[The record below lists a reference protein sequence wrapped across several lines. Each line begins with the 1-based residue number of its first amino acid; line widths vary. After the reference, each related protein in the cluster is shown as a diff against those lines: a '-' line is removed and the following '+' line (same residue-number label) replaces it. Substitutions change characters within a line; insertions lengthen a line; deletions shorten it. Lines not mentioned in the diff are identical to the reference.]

1 MAGMSETCTVCGR
14 GFEVQFRYQMEE
26 RDNAFSFFC
35 SQVCHGR
42 SLRGET
48 TSGVV
53 CDCCNKRFVVE
64 LVSQVVRI
72 KGAARYACSEGC
84 RTQLLAEAG
93 GLRLGAAM
101 APAPMASAPVTA
113 FAAPTPAPSAPP
125 PLPNSNAVFASV
137 APASFAPVAPA
148 VSAPTVPAPVAVP
161 ASVLPP
167 VAPRPAVPTTPAA
180 PPVASRPAMPTAPAA
195 PSVASRPA
203 MPTTPVAPPETL
215 PSTPAAIAVSAFAPT
230 PPPMPVAESQ
240 PRVTAMRTI
249 SGPRRMAIFN
259 HKGGTG
265 KTTTSVSVA
274 AGLALKGYRVLL
286 VDTDSQGNV
295 GVSLGVKA
303 EKTLYHCLVMG
314 LKPQDV
320 AVKVRENLDVL
331 PSNETLAAA
340 ELYLAGRQNRDRIL
354 RDRLVAA
361 SNHYD
366 VILLDCSPSLSL
378 LNQNALVFADG
389 ILVPVACDFLSLVG
403 VRQVIK
409 TVKNVNSLLHH
420 PVQIHGVLPTF
431 YDARARICRDAWG
444 TLKEHFGERCFQP
457 IRSATRVKEAP
468 AQGKTIFEYAPD
480 SHAAQDYQRVVE
492 RLVTGRC
499 SSGDLDADADE
510 AMTG

>member
-1 MAGMSETCTVCGR
+1 MGGMRESCTVCGR
-14 GFEVQFRYQMEE
+14 NFEVQFRYQMEE

-35 SQVCHGR
+35 SQACHGK

-72 KGAARYACSEGC
+72 KGEARYACSDGC

-93 GLRLGAAM
+93 GQRLGGAM
-101 APAPMASAPVTA
+101 GMAGPPPPPPPSSAPV
-113 FAAPTPAPSAPP
+113 
-125 PLPNSNAVFASV
+125 L
-137 APASFAPVAPA
+137 
-148 VSAPTVPAPVAVP
+148 
-161 ASVLPP
+161 
-167 VAPRPAVPTTPAA
+167 
-180 PPVASRPAMPTAPAA
+180 
-195 PSVASRPA
+195 
-203 MPTTPVAPPETL
+203 
-215 PSTPAAIAVSAFAPT
+215 APT
-230 PPPMPVAESQ
+230 PPPMPVAAPGTVAS
-240 PRVTAMRTI
+240 VTAVRPKI
-249 SGPRRMAIFN
+249 VGPTRMAIFN

-265 KTTTSVSVA
+265 KTTTTVSVA
-274 AGLALKGYRVLL
+274 AGLAARGYKVLL

-303 EKTLYHCLVMG
+303 ERTLYHCLVMG

-320 AVKVRENLDVL
+320 AVKVRENLDLV

-340 ELYLAGRQNRDRIL
+340 ELYLAGRQNRDRVL
-354 RDRLVAA
+354 RDRLAQAA
-361 SNHYD
+361 PHYD
-366 VILLDCSPSLSL
+366 VIILDCSPSLSL

-420 PVQIHGVLPTF
+420 PVQIYGVLPTF

-444 TLKEHFGERCFQP
+444 TLKEHFGERCFSP
-457 IRSATRVKEAP
+457 IRQTIKIKEAP
-468 AQGKTIFEYAPD
+468 AQGRTIFEYAPD
-480 SHAAQDYQRVVE
+480 SHAAADYQQVVE
-492 RLVTGRC
+492 RLITGRAMET
-499 SSGDLDADADE
+499 DLTEDADLEMA
-510 AMTG
+510 AS

>member
-1 MAGMSETCTVCGR
+1 MAGMNETCTVCGR

-35 SQVCHGR
+35 SQACHGK

-72 KGAARYACSEGC
+72 KGEARYACSDGC
-84 RTQLLAEAG
+84 RTQLLEESR
-93 GLRLGAAM
+93 GLRLGSAM
-101 APAPMASAPVTA
+101 APPAAAPVT
-113 FAAPTPAPSAPP
+113 
-125 PLPNSNAVFASV
+125 
-137 APASFAPVAPA
+137 
-148 VSAPTVPAPVAVP
+148 APVAVP
-161 ASVLPP
+161 AA
-167 VAPRPAVPTTPAA
+167 VA
-180 PPVASRPAMPTAPAA
+180 
-195 PSVASRPA
+195 
-203 MPTTPVAPPETL
+203 TPVEE
-215 PSTPAAIAVSAFAPT
+215 SAARLAPT
-230 PPPMPVAESQ
+230 PPPPPPVSVAAESQ
-240 PRVTAMRTI
+240 TRVTAMRSF

-274 AGLALKGYRVLL
+274 AGLALRGYRVLL

-295 GVSLGVKA
+295 GVSLGVKS
-303 EKTLYHCLVMG
+303 ERTLYHCLVMG
-314 LKPQDV
+314 LRPQDV
-320 AVKVRENLDVL
+320 AVKVRENFDVL

-354 RDRLVAA
+354 KDRLAAAA
-361 SNHYD
+361 SHYD

-444 TLKEHFGERCFQP
+444 TLKEHFGDRCFQP
-457 IRSATRVKEAP
+457 IRSTTRVKEAP
-468 AQGKTIFEYAPD
+468 AQGKTIFEHAPE
-480 SHAAQDYQRVVE
+480 SHAATDYQNVVD
-492 RLVTGRC
+492 RLITGRAV
-499 SSGDLDADADE
+499 SGDTETAGKSDEFEADE

>member
-1 MAGMSETCTVCGR
+1 MGGMRETCTVCGR

-35 SQVCHGR
+35 SQECHGK

-53 CDCCNKRFVVE
+53 CDCCNKRFIVE

-72 KGAARYACSEGC
+72 KGNARYACSEGC

-93 GLRLGAAM
+93 GLRLGSAM
-101 APAPMASAPVTA
+101 APLPS
-113 FAAPTPAPSAPP
+113 AAPPTP
-125 PLPNSNAVFASV
+125 
-137 APASFAPVAPA
+137 PA
-148 VSAPTVPAPVAVP
+148 
-161 ASVLPP
+161 P
-167 VAPRPAVPTTPAA
+167 VAPRPAVTTPIASTPIPA
-180 PPVASRPAMPTAPAA
+180 FSRPSSATPPPLPSRPVATTAPAPTATA
-195 PSVASRPA
+195 PSSARDVTS
-203 MPTTPVAPPETL
+203 
-215 PSTPAAIAVSAFAPT
+215 AIAPT
-230 PPPMPVAESQ
+230 PPPMPVANNGA
-240 PRVTAMRTI
+240 PVTAMRTMA
-249 SGPRRMAIFN
+249 GPRRMAIFN

-265 KTTTSVSVA
+265 KTTTSVSIA

-295 GVSLGVKA
+295 GVSLGVKTD
-303 EKTLYHCLVMG
+303 KTLYHVLVMG
-314 LKPQDV
+314 LRPQDV

-354 RDRLVAA
+354 RDRLTAA
-361 SNHYD
+361 QNHYD

-431 YDARARICRDAWG
+431 YDARARICRDAWD
-444 TLKEHFGERCFQP
+444 TMKEHFGERCFQP
-457 IRSATRVKEAP
+457 IRSTTRIKEAP

-480 SHAAQDYQRVVE
+480 SHAAADYQRVVE

-499 SSGDLDADADE
+499 AALDADGPASTTEENE

>member
-35 SQVCHGR
+35 SQACHGK
-42 SLRGET
+42 SLRGEI

-53 CDCCNKRFVVE
+53 CDGCNKRFVVE

-72 KGAARYACSEGC
+72 KGAVRYACSEGC

-101 APAPMASAPVTA
+101 APPPIPPAPVTTSA
-113 FAAPTPAPSAPP
+113 APP
-125 PLPNSNAVFASV
+125 PVAS
-137 APASFAPVAPA
+137 
-148 VSAPTVPAPVAVP
+148 
-161 ASVLPP
+161 
-167 VAPRPAVPTTPAA
+167 RP
-180 PPVASRPAMPTAPAA
+180 PPVASRPAVPTAPSAPAIAPRPPMSAA
-195 PSVASRPA
+195 VAS
-203 MPTTPVAPPETL
+203 
-215 PSTPAAIAVSAFAPT
+215 STFAPT

-340 ELYLAGRQNRDRIL
+340 ELYLAGRQNRDRVL

-480 SHAAQDYQRVVE
+480 SNAAQDYQRVVE

-499 SSGDLDADADE
+499 SGGNVDADADE

>member
-35 SQVCHGR
+35 SQACHGK

-53 CDCCNKRFVVE
+53 CDCCNKRFMVE

-72 KGAARYACSEGC
+72 KGEARYACSEDC
-84 RTQLLAEAG
+84 RSQLLAEAG
-93 GLRLGAAM
+93 GLRLGGATS
-101 APAPMASAPVTA
+101 APAPVTA
-113 FAAPTPAPSAPP
+113 SAPARPAPP
-125 PLPNSNAVFASV
+125 PSTSSIAAR
-137 APASFAPVAPA
+137 
-148 VSAPTVPAPVAVP
+148 PAP
-161 ASVLPP
+161 
-167 VAPRPAVPTTPAA
+167 
-180 PPVASRPAMPTAPAA
+180 APAA
-195 PSVASRPA
+195 
-203 MPTTPVAPPETL
+203 E
-215 PSTPAAIAVSAFAPT
+215 
-230 PPPMPVAESQ
+230 VAERSS
-240 PRVTAMRTI
+240 RVTALRSI
-249 SGPRRMAIFN
+249 AGPRRMAIFN

-274 AGLALKGYRVLL
+274 AGLAMRGYRVLL

-314 LKPQDV
+314 LRPQDV

-354 RDRLVAA
+354 RDRLAA
-361 SNHYD
+361 AAAHYD

-378 LNQNALVFADG
+378 LNQNALVFAEG

-444 TLKEHFGERCFQP
+444 TLKEHFGDRCFQP
-457 IRSATRVKEAP
+457 IRSATRIKEAP
-468 AQGKTIFEYAPD
+468 AQGKTIFELAPD
-480 SHAAQDYQRVVE
+480 SNAARDYQQVVE
-492 RLVTGRC
+492 RLVSGRC
-499 SSGDLDADADE
+499 ADGDVDAGAAQETEADE

>member
-14 GFEVQFRYQMEE
+14 GFDVQFRYQMEE

-35 SQVCHGR
+35 SQACHGK
-42 SLRGET
+42 SLRGEAEG
-48 TSGVV
+48 GVV
-53 CDCCNKRFVVE
+53 CDCCSKRFTVE

-72 KGAARYACSEGC
+72 KGEARYACSEGC
-84 RTQLLAEAG
+84 RGQLLQEAG
-93 GLRLGAAM
+93 GVRLGSM
-101 APAPMASAPVTA
+101 S
-113 FAAPTPAPSAPP
+113 APSAARVAPP
-125 PLPNSNAVFASV
+125 PPSV
-137 APASFAPVAPA
+137 VAPVAP
-148 VSAPTVPAPVAVP
+148 P
-161 ASVLPP
+161 ASV
-167 VAPRPAVPTTPAA
+167 AA
-180 PPVASRPAMPTAPAA
+180 PPSSAAAVAA
-195 PSVASRPA
+195 P
-203 MPTTPVAPPETL
+203 
-215 PSTPAAIAVSAFAPT
+215 
-230 PPPMPVAESQ
+230 ESGS
-240 PRVTAMRTI
+240 RVTHLERKLAA
-249 SGPRRMAIFN
+249 PKKLAIFN

-274 AGLALKGYRVLL
+274 AGLALKGYKVLL

-295 GVSLGVKA
+295 AVSLDVKA
-303 EKTLYHCLVMG
+303 ERTLYHVLVMG

-320 AVKVRENLDVL
+320 AVKVRENLDLL

-354 RDRLVAA
+354 KDRLAAAA
-361 SNHYD
+361 SHYD

-420 PVQIHGVLPTF
+420 PVQIYGVLPTF

-444 TLKEHFGERCFQP
+444 TMKEHFGDRCFQP
-457 IRSATRVKEAP
+457 VRATTKIKEAP

-480 SHAAQDYQRVVE
+480 SHAAADYLSVVE
-492 RLVTGRC
+492 RLITGRAAEVA
-499 SSGDLDADADE
+499 DLDSDETDDARSM
-510 AMTG
+510 AG

>member
-1 MAGMSETCTVCGR
+1 MAGMHESCTVCGR
-14 GFEVQFRYQMEE
+14 KFEVQFRYQMEE

-35 SQVCHGR
+35 SQACHGK

-53 CDCCNKRFVVE
+53 CSCCNKRFIVE

-72 KGAARYACSEGC
+72 KGEANYACSDGC
-84 RTQLLAEAG
+84 RSQLLAEAG
-93 GLRLGAAM
+93 GQRLGSAMTPMAAPVAPPTAAPSP
-101 APAPMASAPVTA
+101 APAPVVAQTSV
-113 FAAPTPAPSAPP
+113 AAPTPAPFAPTP
-125 PLPNSNAVFASV
+125 
-137 APASFAPVAPA
+137 APMPVAPA
-148 VSAPTVPAPVAVP
+148 GSF
-161 ASVLPP
+161 ASV
-167 VAPRPAVPTTPAA
+167 
-180 PPVASRPAMPTAPAA
+180 
-195 PSVASRPA
+195 
-203 MPTTPVAPPETL
+203 TPVRPKIAG
-215 PSTPAAIAVSAFAPT
+215 PS
-230 PPPMPVAESQ
+230 
-240 PRVTAMRTI
+240 
-249 SGPRRMAIFN
+249 RMAIFN

-265 KTTTSVSVA
+265 KTTTTVSVA
-274 AGLALKGYRVLL
+274 AGLAMKGYKVLL

-320 AVKVRENLDVL
+320 AVKVRENLDLL

-354 RDRLVAA
+354 RDRLMQAQ
-361 SNHYD
+361 SHYD
-366 VILLDCSPSLSL
+366 VIILDCSPSLSL

-420 PVQIHGVLPTF
+420 PVQIYGVLPTF

-444 TLKEHFGERCFQP
+444 TLKEHFGDRCFQP
-457 IRSATRVKEAP
+457 IRSTIKIKEAP
-468 AQGKTIFEYAPD
+468 AQGRTIYEYAPD
-480 SHAAQDYQRVVE
+480 SHAAVDYQRVVD
-492 RLVTGRC
+492 RIVTGR
-499 SSGDLDADADE
+499 SAEMADDADLEGEDTR

>member
-35 SQVCHGR
+35 SQDCHGK

-53 CDCCNKRFVVE
+53 CSCCNKRFVVE

-72 KGAARYACSEGC
+72 KGEARYACTDGC
-84 RTQLLAEAG
+84 RAQLLAEAG
-93 GLRLGAAM
+93 GLRLGSAAAQPVAATPVPAISPHVPVPVP
-101 APAPMASAPVTA
+101 APAP
-113 FAAPTPAPSAPP
+113 AA
-125 PLPNSNAVFASV
+125 
-137 APASFAPVAPA
+137 
-148 VSAPTVPAPVAVP
+148 
-161 ASVLPP
+161 
-167 VAPRPAVPTTPAA
+167 RP
-180 PPVASRPAMPTAPAA
+180 
-195 PSVASRPA
+195 
-203 MPTTPVAPPETL
+203 APPE
-215 PSTPAAIAVSAFAPT
+215 STSRIAALRPAIN
-230 PPPMPVAESQ
+230 
-240 PRVTAMRTI
+240 
-249 SGPRRMAIFN
+249 GPRRMAIFN

-265 KTTTSVSVA
+265 KTTTSVSLA
-274 AGLALKGYRVLL
+274 AGLALRGYKVLL

-295 GVSLGVKA
+295 GVSLGLKSD
-303 EKTLYHCLVMG
+303 KTLYHVLVMG
-314 LKPQDV
+314 LRAQDV
-320 AVKVRENLDVL
+320 AVNVRENLDVL

-340 ELYLAGRQNRDRIL
+340 ELYLAGRQNRDRVL
-354 RDRLVAA
+354 RDRLIAA
-361 SNHYD
+361 SQHYD

-444 TLKEHFGERCFQP
+444 TLKEHFGDRCYQP
-457 IRSATRVKEAP
+457 VRATTKIKEAP

-480 SHAAQDYQRVVE
+480 SHAAADYQRVVE
-492 RLVTGRC
+492 RLVTGRAP
-499 SSGDLDADADE
+499 SVDVDADAEE